1 MKPNSESIADELHK
15 GQEKATDVVKTW
27 IFDYICCFFLTFM

>member
-15 GQEKATDVVKTW
+15 GQEKATDVIKYPS
-27 IFDYICCFFLTFM
+27 FYNIC